1 MFDAATSASI
11 RAALSNAL
19 ALLATPAVW
28 TQAKPPHA
36 TKNIEVGIK
45 TASARDEAIISAYG
59 VGALIFTFKASDFS
73 TPPEQFDQITV
84 GGETYV
90 LAAVHPARVGNI
102 IQMFKGY
109 VRGKVHV

>member
-1 MFDAATSASI
+1 MFDVATSASI

-45 TASARDEAIISAYG
+45 TASARDEAIINAYG
-59 VGALIFTFKASDFS
+59 VGAKVITFKASDFPQ
-73 TPPEQFDQITV
+73 PPEQFDQLVI
-84 GGETYV
+84 GGETLV
-90 LAAVHPARVGNI
+90 LADVHPANVGNI
-102 IQMFKGY
+102 VQTWKGY
-109 VRGKVHV
+109 VRGKRT

>member
-19 ALLATPAVW
+19 VLLATPAVW
-28 TQAKPPHA
+28 TQAKPPHN

-45 TASARDEAIISAYG
+45 TASARDEAIINAYG
-59 VGALIFTFKASDFS
+59 VGALIFTFKASDF
-73 TPPEQFDQITV
+73 TVPPEQFDQVTIA
-84 GGETYV
+84 GETYV
-90 LAAVHPARVGNI
+90 LAAAHPARVGNA
-102 IQMFKGY
+102 IQHYKGY